1 MDVLRARFQKVEM
14 ALRVE
19 YSHTSLTQIPGT
31 KITGN
36 AFVLFL
42 WLEDYEAKPVDY

>member
-14 ALRVE
+14 APRVE

-31 KITGN
+31 KISGN
-36 AFVLFL
+36 AFVLL